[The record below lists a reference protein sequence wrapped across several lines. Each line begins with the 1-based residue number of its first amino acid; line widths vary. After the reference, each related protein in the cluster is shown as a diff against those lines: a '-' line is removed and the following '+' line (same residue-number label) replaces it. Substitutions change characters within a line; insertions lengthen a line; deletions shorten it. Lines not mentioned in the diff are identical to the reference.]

1 MKKLLSI
8 CLSLSLL
15 APMGMRASAQEMEV
29 YNPNGVSDS
38 IDYGEDDA
46 NNDANNYGNEFWNEI
61 DGKKSFWDYFPSIV
75 AGVAGLIGT
84 GFGIFMCW
92 ATNNLRRQIGE
103 QAGAMGN
110 LNNIFLLML
119 HQAGVQLIDEVGD
132 PIELADIGVE
142 VLGHRLFI
150 NDVAFN
156 PEIDG

>member
-92 ATNNLRRQIGE
+92 VTNNLRRQNGALMRELAE
-103 QAGAMGN
+103 QN
-110 LNNIFLLML
+110 
-119 HQAGVQLIDEVGD
+119 GVQDYLVDGLGKVFALASSLYQQQGGNVAALLIDHLGADGD
-132 PIELADIGVE
+132 GD
-142 VLGHRLFI
+142 
-150 NDVAFN
+150 
-156 PEIDG
+156 